1 MKRTTAHCLALT
13 IALTAAAGCTSSDGP
28 DEDDGDRRKPPRA
41 LLAALRSVER
51 STDGADSAKVES
63 TTVMGTELSLE
74 ADGALGWGDG
84 LTGTLTITYT
94 GGTTA
99 ETMRD
104 LGVTSMEARY
114 LPDAYYARMGD
125 TFAEQT
131 GGKHWIRY
139 AYDDLDDLGGG
150 AAANFADQMRSA
162 APNQSV
168 KLLLASA
175 DVHKIG
181 EEKVRGKHTTHYSG
195 TVAVGDLADAELKE
209 LLQQAGVTTQTVDIW
224 VDDQD
229 LLIKKT
235 EQGRLAT
242 GHLTQTAYYSD
253 YGVQVTAA
261 EPPASD
267 TEDFRELLKKQG
279 GSAS

>member
-1 MKRTTAHCLALT
+1 
-13 IALTAAAGCTSSDGP
+13 
-28 DEDDGDRRKPPRA
+28 
-41 LLAALRSVER
+41 
-51 STDGADSAKVES
+51 
-63 TTVMGTELSLE
+63 
-74 ADGALGWGDG
+74 
-84 LTGTLTITYT
+84 
-94 GGTTA
+94 
-99 ETMRD
+99 MRD

-150 AAANFADQMRSA
+150 AAASFADQMRSA
-162 APNQSV
+162 TPNQSV
-168 KLLLASA
+168 KLLLASG

-181 EEKVRGKHTTHYSG
+181 EEQVRGKHTTHYSG
-195 TVAVGDLADAELKE
+195 TVSVGDLADAELKE
-209 LLQQAGVTTQTVDIW
+209 LLRQAGVTTQTVDIW

-229 LLIKKT
+229 LLIKKI

-253 YGVQVTAA
+253 YGVRVTAA

-267 TEDFRELLKKQG
+267 TEDFKDLLKKQG

>member
-13 IALTAAAGCTSSDGP
+13 MALTAATGCTSSDGP
-28 DEDDGDRRKPPRA
+28 DEDAQDRKPPRA

-63 TTVMGTELSLE
+63 TTVMGSELSLE

-125 TFAEQT
+125 AFAEQT

-162 APNQSV
+162 TPNQSV
-168 KLLLASA
+168 KLLLASG

-181 EEKVRGKHTTHYSG
+181 EEQVRGKHTTHYSG
-195 TVAVGDLADAELKE
+195 TVSVSDLADAELKE

-229 LLIKKT
+229 LLIKKI

-267 TEDFRELLKKQG
+267 TEDFKELLKKQG